1 MEILERLRQQVGNRP
16 ELKLAV
22 AFGSTARG
30 EARPDSDVDLGI
42 LLEPYSPSL
51 RLTTEAEL
59 GRAANRPVHVI
70 LLDEAPP
77 LLRFEIARDGVL
89 LHEKEEGTLASVQGE
104 SHDGLVGLGS
114 HRPQDQC
121 RDHPAAE
128 KKGRRWPIL
137 TCARLPK
144 RASDEA
150 FITPQEISSCDT

>member
-1 MEILERLRQQVGNRP
+1 MEILERLRQQVGSRP

-42 LLEPYSPSL
+42 LLEPYSPAL

-59 GRAANRPVHVI
+59 GRAANRPVHVV

-89 LHEKEEGTLASVQGE
+89 LHEKEEGLWPRFKAKAMMDWWDWAPTA
-104 SHDGLVGLGS
+104 
-114 HRPQDQC
+114 R
-121 RDHPAAE
+121 RINAE
-128 KKGRRWPIL
+128 IIRRL
-137 TCARLPK
+137 KR
-144 RASDEA
+144 RASCGQ
-150 FITPQEISSCDT
+150 P